1 MSAVLEFDREFE
13 PDMGALTPISEI
25 KAEVIR
31 RGWTNFEISF
41 DTDKDKL
48 IVRRLPRRHFS

>member
-1 MSAVLEFDREFE
+1 MSAVLKFDREFE

-31 RGWTNFEISF
+31 RGWTSFEISF

-48 IVRRLPRRHFS
+48 IVRRLPRK